1 MSLPVDFAKFVLRVA
16 RWLRWVVAG
25 AAIGWLAILYL
36 PIMPAQPICIHD
48 GSGGPH
54 RTLSGRLARDFHAEY
69 VRLLADDI
77 PFFTDGERVYVTL
90 YHSWD
95 FRLFNSASAGA
106 MWTLIKRRND
116 IDPSEPVKLPGYPKW
131 NRPSCAG
138 IAAIAFKGGVWE
150 FEGPDPV
157 PLGVSAAEAAALEPP
172 PAPIR
177 PWTPPFLCFAA
188 AFLVAAITALI
199 VDQCRRFGWRRR
211 GRVVEEA
218 FVSAIQVFAATFA
231 VASSAFLLLSQLWFL
246 A

>member
-1 MSLPVDFAKFVLRVA
+1 MSSDTNIWTQPLGRGPVIDNPPTGTTEGIRDVPHLEERVA
-16 RWLRWVVAG
+16 SL
-25 AAIGWLAILYL
+25 
-36 PIMPAQPICIHD
+36 
-48 GSGGPH
+48 
-54 RTLSGRLARDFHAEY
+54 TL
-69 VRLLADDI
+69 I
-77 PFFTDGERVYVTL
+77 TQ
-90 YHSWD
+90 
-95 FRLFNSASAGA
+95 A